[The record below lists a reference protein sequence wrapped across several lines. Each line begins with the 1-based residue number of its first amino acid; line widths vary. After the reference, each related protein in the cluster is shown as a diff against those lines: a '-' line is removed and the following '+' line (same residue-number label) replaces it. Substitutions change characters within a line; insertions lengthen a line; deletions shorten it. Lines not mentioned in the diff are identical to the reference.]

1 MNFHLIPL
9 FRNFNMIFCMEFF
22 IYFINIFDIHFNN
35 LYFFQIYYFNK
46 NGLTGNI
53 TDLPIE

>member
-1 MNFHLIPL
+1 
-9 FRNFNMIFCMEFF
+9 MIFCKEFF
-22 IYFINIFDIHFNN
+22 IYFINIFDIHLNN

-46 NGLTGNI
+46 NGLTENI

>member
-9 FRNFNMIFCMEFF
+9 FRNFNMIFCKEFF
-22 IYFINIFDIHFNN
+22 IYFINIFDIHLNN

-46 NGLTGNI
+46 NGLTENI